1 MSDSD
6 PAPTIVQCRS
16 LTKSY
21 GSGATTVNA
30 LRGVDLDVRAG
41 EVVMLMGPSGC
52 GKTTLLSVLGGLL
65 KADAGSCRILGDEIG
80 ELSPSACAAL
90 RSRAIGFVFQAF
102 NLIPA
107 LTVLDNVSVPLIL
120 SGHNRGAA
128 EAHARAVI
136 ETVGID
142 DKLDSLPGQLSGGQ
156 RQRVAI
162 ARAIVHEPAVI
173 LCDEPTSALDQR
185 TGRAV
190 MEVLFGAARTES
202 AALIIVTHDA
212 RITQFAD
219 RVLEME
225 DGIII
230 SGASATAKTV
240 L

>member
-1 MSDSD
+1 MVDSVSE
-6 PAPTIVQCRS
+6 PLIVQCRG

-21 GSGATTVNA
+21 GSGATAVNA

-52 GKTTLLSVLGGLL
+52 GKTTLLSVIGGLL
-65 KADAGSCRILGDEIG
+65 KADKGSCTILGQTIG
-80 ELSPSACAAL
+80 DLSPTARAAL
-90 RSRAIGFVFQAF
+90 RSQAIGFVFQAF

-107 LTVLDNVSVPLIL
+107 LTVLENVSVPLIL
-120 SGHNRGAA
+120 KRQDRAGA
-128 EAHARAVI
+128 EARARVAI
-136 ETVGID
+136 DTVGLSD
-142 DKLDSLPGQLSGGQ
+142 RAESLPGQLSGGQ

-162 ARAIVHEPAVI
+162 ARAIVHEPAII

-190 MEVLFGAARTES
+190 MEVLFAAARTQG
-202 AALIIVTHDA
+202 AALIIVTHDS

-219 RVLEME
+219 RILEME
-225 DGIII
+225 DGAIVREPV
-230 SGASATAKTV
+230 AAMAT